1 MSLKTGPDTSIP
13 VKSAKQDLPTKIIDK
28 EAEIAVAIA
37 AAGPDKTTEKHVEK
51 AEPSADD
58 PKNSL
63 LRDRFIEASS
73 DIMILLFDKV
83 VAITRQPVFQE
94 RLQNMLDP
102 LVQHVINRVF
112 PYIIFSAIL
121 FLIMLLVTVSTF
133 IIVVRGSIIA
143 IRSVDMA
150 MKTGVPENW
159 ISD

>member
-1 MSLKTGPDTSIP
+1 MSLKTGPDISIP

-37 AAGPDKTTEKHVEK
+37 AAGSDKTTEKHVEK
-51 AEPSADD
+51 AEPSTDD

-63 LRDRFIEASS
+63 SRDRFIEASS
-73 DIMILLFDKV
+73 DIMIHLFDKV

>member
-1 MSLKTGPDTSIP
+1 MSLKTGPDTTIP
-13 VKSAKQDLPTKIIDK
+13 VKSAKQDAHIPKNIDK
-28 EAEIAVAIA
+28 QAGAFVADA
-37 AAGPDKTTEKHVEK
+37 PESLKTTEQHVEK
-51 AEPSADD
+51 PEPPADD

-63 LRDRFIEASS
+63 SRDRFIEASS
-73 DIMILLFDKV
+73 DIMIHLFDKV

-133 IIVVRGSIIA
+133 IIVVRGSIMA

>member
-1 MSLKTGPDTSIP
+1 MSQKTGPDTSIT
-13 VKSAKQDLPTKIIDK
+13 VKPAKQDQPPSKIIDK
-28 EAEIAVAIA
+28 PPVAAVASHVT
-37 AAGPDKTTEKHVEK
+37 PVKTNEVSVEK
-51 AEPSADD
+51 PEPPTDD

-63 LRDRFIEASS
+63 SRDRFIEASS
-73 DIMILLFDKV
+73 DIMIHLFDKV

-133 IIVVRGSIIA
+133 IIVVRGSIMA

-159 ISD
+159 V

>member
-1 MSLKTGPDTSIP
+1 MSQKTGPDTSII
-13 VKSAKQDLPTKIIDK
+13 VKPAKQTETPSKIIDK
-28 EAEIAVAIA
+28 VVAET
-37 AAGPDKTTEKHVEK
+37 AGAPVKTTEPAVEK
-51 AEPSADD
+51 AEPSTDD

-63 LRDRFIEASS
+63 SRDRFIEASS
-73 DIMILLFDKV
+73 DIMIHLFDKV

-102 LVQHVINRVF
+102 LVQHVISRVF

-133 IIVVRGSIIA
+133 IIVVRGSIMA

-159 ISD
+159 I

>member
-1 MSLKTGPDTSIP
+1 MSQKTEPDTSIS
-13 VKSAKQDLPTKIIDK
+13 VKPAKAKQDTASTKTIDK
-28 EAEIAVAIA
+28 QPVAVA
-37 AAGPDKTTEKHVEK
+37 AGSSKTSEPSVEK
-51 AEPSADD
+51 EESHTDE

-63 LRDRFIEASS
+63 SRDRFIEASS
-73 DIMILLFDKV
+73 DIMIHLFDKV

-102 LVQHVINRVF
+102 LVQHVISRVF

-159 ISD
+159 I